1 MQAESRSIILLITQ
15 DTSLAAAMVPVFL
28 GSGVRASIADHWTT
42 NVSIAENLPTLLLM
56 DAELPEGDIE
66 RMFSSARGP
75 RTCLCR
81 VVLMSDTVTDTWSK
95 RLADGTIDDL
105 IPRTP
110 TNPRWRA
117 SLDSVLRAPEHQGE
131 PVRWQDG
138 AMFYEQRDPLTGLFN
153 RSALL
158 AALFRETDRV
168 QRSRDA
174 LSVAMFEI
182 CDLEDCDAR
191 FSSRPCNELLRQ
203 IGQRVSDMLR
213 SYDTVGRSGSH
224 EFLLILPGCSA
235 INATLLAE
243 RLLADVFSVPVNLD
257 GKLIRLSACFGV
269 ASSDGRSPIVV
280 LREAE
285 GALCRAREAGPE
297 SIRIFAQHADV
308 EIEPIEFLS

>member
-117 SLDSVLRAPEHQGE
+117 SLDSVLRAPSIKANLSAGRMGRCSTSNAIRL
-131 PVRWQDG
+131 PVC
-138 AMFYEQRDPLTGLFN
+138 
-153 RSALL
+153 S
-158 AALFRETDRV
+158 TDR
-168 QRSRDA
+168 
-174 LSVAMFEI
+174 
-182 CDLEDCDAR
+182 
-191 FSSRPCNELLRQ
+191 PCWLRCFV
-203 IGQRVSDMLR
+203 RR
-213 SYDTVGRSGSH
+213 T
-224 EFLLILPGCSA
+224 GC
-235 INATLLAE
+235 
-243 RLLADVFSVPVNLD
+243 
-257 GKLIRLSACFGV
+257 
-269 ASSDGRSPIVV
+269 
-280 LREAE
+280 
-285 GALCRAREAGPE
+285 
-297 SIRIFAQHADV
+297 
-308 EIEPIEFLS
+308 